1 MMKRYTLD
9 RLDDGFYVFLEKGNE
24 EQQLLI
30 PKEEVSI
37 PLTAGDIVNIQQN
50 ETGYQ
55 ISVLKEETADRKQQ
69 VMNLIEKLKNK

>member
-30 PKEEVSI
+30 PKEKVSI
-37 PLTAGDIVNIQQN
+37 ALTAGDIVDIQQN
-50 ETGYQ
+50 EAGYQ

-69 VMNLIEKLKNK
+69 VMDLIEKLKNK

>member
-30 PKEEVSI
+30 PKEEISTA
-37 PLTAGDIVNIQQN
+37 LTEGDIVDIQKH
-50 ETGYQ
+50 EAGYQ
-55 ISVLKEETADRKQQ
+55 ISVLKEETANRKQQ
-69 VMNLIEKLKNK
+69 VMDLIEKLKNK

>member
-30 PKEEVSI
+30 PKEKVSI
-37 PLTAGDIVNIQQN
+37 ALTAGDIVDIQQHKD
-50 ETGYQ
+50 GYQ

-69 VMNLIEKLKNK
+69 VMDLIEKLKNK

>member
-30 PKEEVSI
+30 PKEEISSV
-37 PLTAGDIVNIQQN
+37 LTEGDIVEIHQN

-69 VMNLIEKLKNK
+69 VMDLIEKLKNK

>member
-30 PKEEVSI
+30 PKEKVSI
-37 PLTAGDIVNIQQN
+37 ALTAGDIVDIQQN
-50 ETGYQ
+50 EAGYQ
-55 ISVLKEETADRKQQ
+55 ISILKEETANRKQQ
-69 VMNLIEKLKNK
+69 VMDLIEKLKNK

>member
-30 PKEEVSI
+30 PKDKVSTA
-37 PLTAGDIVNIQQN
+37 LTAGDIVGIQQN

-55 ISVLKEETADRKQQ
+55 ISVLKEETSDRKQQ
-69 VMNLIEKLKNK
+69 VMDLIEKLKNK

>member
-30 PKEEVSI
+30 PKDKVSI
-37 PLTAGDIVNIQQN
+37 ALTEGDIVDIQQN
-50 ETGYQ
+50 EAGYQ
-55 ISVLKEETADRKQQ
+55 ISVLKEETANRKQQ
-69 VMNLIEKLKNK
+69 VMDLIEKLKNK

>member
-30 PKEEVSI
+30 PKEEVSTA
-37 PLTAGDIVNIQQN
+37 LTAGDIVDIQQHKD
-50 ETGYQ
+50 GYQ
-55 ISVLKEETADRKQQ
+55 ISILKEETANRKQQ
-69 VMNLIEKLKNK
+69 VLDLIEKLKNK

>member
-30 PKEEVSI
+30 PEEEVSI
-37 PLTAGDIVNIQQN
+37 ALTEGDIVDIQQH
-50 ETGYQ
+50 EAGYQ
-55 ISVLKEETADRKQQ
+55 ISVLKEKTANRK
-69 VMNLIEKLKNK
+69 

>member
-30 PKEEVSI
+30 PKEEVSTA
-37 PLTAGDIVNIQQN
+37 LTAGDIVGIQQN
-50 ETGYQ
+50 EAGYQ

-69 VMNLIEKLKNK
+69 VMDLIEKLKNK

>member
-30 PKEEVSI
+30 PKEEVSTA
-37 PLTAGDIVNIQQN
+37 LTAGDIVGIQQN

-55 ISVLKEETADRKQQ
+55 ISVLKEETSDRKQQ
-69 VMNLIEKLKNK
+69 VMDLIEKLKNK

>member
-30 PKEEVSI
+30 PKDKVSSA
-37 PLTAGDIVNIQQN
+37 LTEGDIVDIQQN
-50 ETGYQ
+50 EAGYQ
-55 ISVLKEETADRKQQ
+55 ISILKEETADRKQQ
-69 VMNLIEKLKNK
+69 VMDLIEKLKNK

>member
-30 PKEEVSI
+30 PKEEVSTA
-37 PLTAGDIVNIQQN
+37 LTAGDIVGIQQN

-69 VMNLIEKLKNK
+69 VMDLIEKLKNK

>member
-30 PKEEVSI
+30 PKEKVFI
-37 PLTAGDIVNIQQN
+37 ALTAGDIVDIQQHKD
-50 ETGYQ
+50 GYQ

-69 VMNLIEKLKNK
+69 VMDLIEKLKNK

>member
-30 PKEEVSI
+30 PKEEISSV
-37 PLTAGDIVNIQQN
+37 LTDGDIVDIQQN

-55 ISVLKEETADRKQQ
+55 ISVLKEETTDRKQQ
-69 VMNLIEKLKNK
+69 VMDLIEKLKNK